1 MTNDQTYD
9 SPRIDAGTDKAA
21 AACILILKFE
31 ESRSSSRRILKT
43 DGALSKEWETE
54 YNSTSLY

>member
-1 MTNDQTYD
+1 MNDHIYY
-9 SPRIDAGTDKAA
+9 SPRIDAGTDNAA

-43 DGALSKEWETE
+43 DGALFKKWETE
-54 YNSTSLY
+54 YK

>member
-1 MTNDQTYD
+1 MTNDQTYY

-43 DGALSKEWETE
+43 DGALSKE
-54 YNSTSLY
+54 